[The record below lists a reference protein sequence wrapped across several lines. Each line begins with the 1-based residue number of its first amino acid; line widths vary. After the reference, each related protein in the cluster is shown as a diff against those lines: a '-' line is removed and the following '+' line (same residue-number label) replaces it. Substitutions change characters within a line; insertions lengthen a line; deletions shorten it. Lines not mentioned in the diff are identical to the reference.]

1 MTKALLT
8 TATVTLLVPV
18 AVDAS
23 DGKPA
28 ARSQITLKRP
38 KVRHA
43 KRLAVL
49 IGSDLLESLMAGDGD
64 KASLTDVDGRKL
76 VVDLLGK
83 LLDEDRLYGLT
94 SVIADLA
101 GEDVSVIDDIDL
113 IDLPAVAMAF
123 AGFFPGLQ
131 SAIAGLSKPISQP
144 SGGTPQQT

>member
-8 TATVTLLVPV
+8 TVTVPLSVPV
-18 AVDAS
+18 AVAAS

-28 ARSQITLKRP
+28 ERSEITLNRP

-49 IGSDLLESLMAGDGD
+49 VGSDLLESLMAGDGES
-64 KASLTDVDGRKL
+64 ASLGDVDGRKL

-83 LLDEDRLYGLT
+83 LLDEDRLDGLT
-94 SVIADLA
+94 HVIADLA

-123 AGFFPGLQ
+123 SGFFPGLQ
-131 SAIAGLSKPISQP
+131 SAIAGLSKPNSQP
-144 SGGTPQQT
+144 SDDTRPET